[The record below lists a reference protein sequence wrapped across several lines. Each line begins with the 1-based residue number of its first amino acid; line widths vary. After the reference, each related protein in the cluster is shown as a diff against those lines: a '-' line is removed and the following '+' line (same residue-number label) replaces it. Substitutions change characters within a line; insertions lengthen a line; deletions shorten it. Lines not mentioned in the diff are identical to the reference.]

1 MTEPPARDPD
11 EEPAA
16 PRPRWSYLIPWAGA
30 VPALSRR
37 QWSVLGLLSAAE
49 FFEHYDVGLMSLALA
64 QLQADLQIPESQI
77 GQVSAIARL
86 GVLPALAL
94 TVMADRIGRRRLL
107 LGTIV
112 GFTVTTFLTAFS
124 RTAEEYIAL
133 QFLSRFFIAGEA
145 MLAVVVL
152 AEELRARDRGW
163 GIGMLGAL
171 GALGHGAAALVFG
184 FVDVLPFG
192 WRALYGLGVVPLLFL
207 AWFRRNLRETQR
219 FEEHRAGRADGAHW
233 TDALRPLGSLFRMY
247 PGRLAALSV
256 AVLAFDFV
264 IASAYTFVPKTL
276 QEQHGYTPGGV
287 STLMI
292 LGGALGILGN
302 VAAGTFADRF
312 GRRAVLVVAIG
323 ANAVALLG
331 FYHGTGAWIPPAWI
345 FAIFTITG
353 ISVLFKALGSE
364 LFPTSYR
371 STASGVRAVASTLGA
386 SAGLALEGVLYTY
399 AGSHAL
405 AITWMMPVLVVPP
418 LVILLFVPETATR
431 ELEEIAPER

>member
-1 MTEPPARDPD
+1 MSEPPEPD
-11 EEPAA
+11 EPRAA
-16 PRPRWSYLIPWAGA
+16 RPWWSYAVPWAGN
-30 VPALSRR
+30 VPKLSRH
-37 QWSVLGLLSAAE
+37 QWGVLGLLSAAE

-64 QLQADLQIPESQI
+64 QLQADLQIPEAQI

-86 GVLPALAL
+86 GVLPAILL
-94 TVMADRIGRRRLL
+94 TVMADRVGRRRLL
-107 LGTIV
+107 LLTIV

-124 RTAEEYIAL
+124 QNAEQYIAL
-133 QFLSRFFIAGEA
+133 QFASRFFIAGEA

-152 AEELRARDRGW
+152 TEELQARDRGW

-171 GALGHGAAALVFG
+171 GALGHGGAALVFG
-184 FVDVLPFG
+184 FVDVLPYG
-192 WRALYGLGVVPLLFL
+192 WRAMYAIGVVPLIFL

-219 FEEHRAGRADGAHW
+219 FEDHRATRSEGGSRSSFLHPV
-233 TDALRPLGSLFRMY
+233 RSLFRMY
-247 PGRLAALSV
+247 PGRLAALSL

-264 IASAYTFVPKTL
+264 IATAYTFVPKTL
-276 QEQHGYTPGGV
+276 QELHGYTPGSV

-292 LGGALGILGN
+292 VGGALGILGN
-302 VAAGTFADRF
+302 IAAGSLADRF
-312 GRRAVLVVAIG
+312 GRRVVLIVAIG
-323 ANAVALLG
+323 ANAGAIYA
-331 FYHGTGAWIPPAWI
+331 FYHGSGLWIPPAWI

-371 STASGVRAVASTLGA
+371 STASGVRAVASTVGG
-386 SAGLALEGVLYTY
+386 SAGLVLEGFLYTQ

-405 AITWMMPVLVVPP
+405 AITWMMPVLILPP